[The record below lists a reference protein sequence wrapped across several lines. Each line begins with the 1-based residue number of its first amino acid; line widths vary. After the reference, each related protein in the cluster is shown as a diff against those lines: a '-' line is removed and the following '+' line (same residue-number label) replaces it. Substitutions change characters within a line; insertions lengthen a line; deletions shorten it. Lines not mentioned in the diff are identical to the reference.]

1 MSVRCR
7 TAETFSSCSPF
18 SSPFFS
24 TCPSE
29 RASESNPS
37 VSPAL
42 SFRDIQNL
50 GVNLLGHQRKILNA
64 AQQLRAYLTQGQ
76 VEV

>member
-1 MSVRCR
+1 MV
-7 TAETFSSCSPF
+7 FQ
-18 SSPFFS
+18 
-24 TCPSE
+24 
-29 RASESNPS
+29 ASHANSYTT
-37 VSPAL
+37 PAL

-50 GVNLLGHQRKILNA
+50 GVSLLGHQRKIFNA

>member
-1 MSVRCR
+1 MIPV
-7 TAETFSSCSPF
+7 ELLKPFSCSPF
-18 SSPFFS
+18 SSPFFPLVLQNEPLKVTS
-24 TCPSE
+24 
-29 RASESNPS
+29 S